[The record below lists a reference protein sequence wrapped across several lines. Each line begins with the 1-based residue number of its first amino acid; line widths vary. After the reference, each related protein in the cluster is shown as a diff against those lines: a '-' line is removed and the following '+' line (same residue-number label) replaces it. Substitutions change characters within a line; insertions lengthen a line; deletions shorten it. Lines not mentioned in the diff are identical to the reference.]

1 MPDDDPFAARAPSAT
16 MDSQWEPPTTRWAAH
31 RLHSGSHIAYGR
43 ARRLASDARA
53 DVASTPDSTG
63 ADTPERRS
71 SMKSKTIASMNYMMP
86 SRWGGGSAI
95 PLLRIATD
103 PRTWVFAGAA
113 AAAGGRALGRWLT
126 RFDLRGRTV
135 LITGGTRGL
144 GLELARQAGR
154 AGARVAICGRD
165 ADTLAR
171 ASESLSQT
179 DVAVLATTCDV
190 TDRHQVAELI
200 RSVQAGFGHIDVLIN
215 NAGMVEVGP
224 VGAMTAVDFERDM
237 ATNFWG
243 PLNAILAVL
252 PHMRSRGEGRIV
264 NIASIGG
271 KLSVPHLLPYSS
283 SKFALVGLSEGL
295 SAELRASGI
304 VVTTVCPGLMRTGS
318 PRHATFKGR
327 HDAEYTWFN
336 LADNFPLLS
345 MDVERAARRILRAVR
360 YGNSHVVLSL
370 PAKVADKIHGL
381 FPGLTSD
388 ALGFANRLLPGT
400 ESDNHGVEGQHCRSV
415 VSLPW
420 LGARSDRVAALR
432 NQTS

>member
-1 MPDDDPFAARAPSAT
+1 MR
-16 MDSQWEPPTTRWAAH
+16 
-31 RLHSGSHIAYGR
+31 
-43 ARRLASDARA
+43 
-53 DVASTPDSTG
+53 
-63 ADTPERRS
+63 
-71 SMKSKTIASMNYMMP
+71 SKTIATVNHLMP
-86 SRWGGGSAI
+86 SKLMQPKWGGRGRAI
-95 PLLRIATD
+95 PLLWIATD
-103 PRTWVFAGAA
+103 PRTWVFASAA

-126 RFDLRGRTV
+126 RFELRGRTV

-144 GLELARQAGR
+144 GLELARQAGS

-171 ASESLSQT
+171 ARESLSQMGA
-179 DVAVLATTCDV
+179 AVLATTCDV
-190 TDRHQVAELI
+190 TDRNQVAELI

-295 SAELRASGI
+295 RAELRASGI
-304 VVTTVCPGLMRTGS
+304 LVTTVCPGLMRTGS

-360 YGNSHVVLSL
+360 HGNSHVVLSL
-370 PAKVADKIHGL
+370 PAKVADKVHGL

-388 ALGFANRLLPGT
+388 ALGLANRLLPST
-400 ESDNHGVEGQHCRSV
+400 ESHEHGVEGQHCRPV
-415 VSLPW
+415 VSVPW
-420 LGARSDRVAALR
+420 LGARGDRVATR
-432 NQTS
+432 HNQTN

>member
-1 MPDDDPFAARAPSAT
+1 
-16 MDSQWEPPTTRWAAH
+16 
-31 RLHSGSHIAYGR
+31 
-43 ARRLASDARA
+43 
-53 DVASTPDSTG
+53 
-63 ADTPERRS
+63 
-71 SMKSKTIASMNYMMP
+71 MKSKTIATMNRMIMP
-86 SRWGGGSAI
+86 SKWGGRGSAI
-95 PLLRIATD
+95 PLLRIASD
-103 PRTWVFAGAA
+103 PRAWVLAGAA
-113 AAAGGRALGRWLT
+113 AAAGGRALSRWLT

-171 ASESLSQT
+171 ARESLSQT
-179 DVAVLATTCDV
+179 DASVLATTCDV
-190 TDRHQVAELI
+190 TDRNQVAELI

-224 VGAMTAVDFERDM
+224 VGAMTAADFERDM

-252 PHMRSRGEGRIV
+252 PHMRARGEGRIV

-295 SAELRASGI
+295 RAELRASGI
-304 VVTTVCPGLMRTGS
+304 LVTTVCPGLMRTGS
-318 PRHATFKGR
+318 ARHATFKGR

-345 MDVERAARRILRAVR
+345 MDVERAARRILNAVR
-360 YGNSHVVLSL
+360 NGNSHVVLSL
-370 PAKVADKIHGL
+370 PAKVADKVHGL

-388 ALGFANRLLPGT
+388 ALGLANRLLPST
-400 ESDNHGVEGQHCRSV
+400 EKHAHGVEGQHCRPLVSV
-415 VSLPW
+415 PW
-420 LGARSDRVAALR
+420 LGARSDRAATR
-432 NQTS
+432 HNQTG

>member
-1 MPDDDPFAARAPSAT
+1 MRSARSWKVSTVTFSSIGSGDAWRPHHRDRRSLPLPVAAEPLRPS
-16 MDSQWEPPTTRWAAH
+16 P
-31 RLHSGSHIAYGR
+31 SGRGH
-43 ARRLASDARA
+43 
-53 DVASTPDSTG
+53 
-63 ADTPERRS
+63 DTPERRS
-71 SMKSKTIASMNYMMP
+71 NMTSKTISNVAHMMMT
-86 SRWGGGSAI
+86 SKWGGRRSAI
-95 PLLRIATD
+95 PLLQVATD
-103 PRTWVFAGAA
+103 PRTWVVAGAA
-113 AAAGGRALGRWLT
+113 AAAGGRALGRWLR

-171 ASESLSQT
+171 ARESLSQT
-179 DVAVLATTCDV
+179 DAAVLAATCDV
-190 TDRHQVAELI
+190 TDHNQVAELI
-200 RSVQAGFGHIDVLIN
+200 RSVQAELGHIDVLIN

-252 PHMRSRGEGRIV
+252 PHMRSRGEARIV
-264 NIASIGG
+264 NNTSIGG

-295 SAELRASGI
+295 RAELRASGI
-304 VVTTVCPGLMRTGS
+304 LVTTVCPGLMRTGS
-318 PRHATFKGR
+318 PEHATFKGR
-327 HDAEYTWFN
+327 HDAEYTWFS
-336 LADNFPLLS
+336 LADNLPLLS
-345 MDVERAARRILRAVR
+345 MDVERAARRILNAMRH
-360 YGNSHVVLSL
+360 GKSHVVLSL

-400 ESDNHGVEGQHCRSV
+400 ESDNHGVEGQHCRAV

-420 LGARSDRVAALR
+420 LGARSDRVAARR
-432 NQTS
+432 NQTG

>member
-1 MPDDDPFAARAPSAT
+1 MT
-16 MDSQWEPPTTRWAAH
+16 
-31 RLHSGSHIAYGR
+31 
-43 ARRLASDARA
+43 
-53 DVASTPDSTG
+53 
-63 ADTPERRS
+63 
-71 SMKSKTIASMNYMMP
+71 SKTISNVTRMMMR
-86 SRWGGGSAI
+86 SKWGGRRSAI
-95 PLLRIATD
+95 PFLQVATD
-103 PRTWVFAGAA
+103 PRTWVVAGAA
-113 AAAGGRALGRWLT
+113 AAAGGRALGRWLK
-126 RFDLRGRTV
+126 RFDLQGRTV

-171 ASESLSQT
+171 ARESLSQR
-179 DVAVLATTCDV
+179 DAVVLAATCDV
-190 TDRHQVAELI
+190 TDRNQVAELI
-200 RSVQAGFGHIDVLIN
+200 RSVQAGLGHIDVLIN

-224 VGAMTAVDFERDM
+224 VGAMTTADFERDM

-252 PHMRSRGEGRIV
+252 PHMRARGEGRIV

-295 SAELRASGI
+295 RAELRASGI
-304 VVTTVCPGLMRTGS
+304 LVTTVCPGLMRTGS

-345 MDVERAARRILRAVR
+345 MDVERAARRILSAVR
-360 YGNSHVVLSL
+360 YGHSHVVLSL
-370 PAKVADKIHGL
+370 PAKVADKVHGL

-388 ALGFANRLLPGT
+388 VLGLANRWLPST
-400 ESDNHGVEGQHCRSV
+400 ENHEHGVKGQHCQPV
-415 VSLPW
+415 VSVPW
-420 LGARSDRVAALR
+420 LGTRSDRAATR
-432 NQTS
+432 HNQTS